1 MTLPVAD
8 AWFALEL
15 VEPGL
20 VRIDEPHA
28 DPLVRGSI
36 WWRHGRDADLLVD
49 TGLGVGPLRAAVA
62 DAARLAGAE
71 PREPIVVLT
80 HGHLDHAGGAGA
92 FADVRAHPADVPA
105 AVADLS
111 GPSFAAR
118 IGLADGL
125 SPLPPLLVAA
135 APHADWDG
143 RAAQPTPR
151 ITTPLVDGD
160 VIDLGDRAYRVLHL
174 PGHTGGSVGLL
185 DDATGELFAGD
196 VVYDDVLLDDL
207 HDSDPVA
214 YRASLERL
222 LALPITVVRPGHD
235 GSFGRAD
242 LERIVRGCLGG

>member
-1 MTLPVAD
+1 MTLPIASS
-8 AWFALEL
+8 WFALEL
-15 VEPGL
+15 VEHGL

-36 WWRHGRDADLLVD
+36 WWRRGRDADLLVD
-49 TGLGVGPLRAAVA
+49 TGLGVGPLRDAVA

-105 AVADLS
+105 AVATLE
-111 GPSFAAR
+111 GPALAR
-118 IGLADGL
+118 AIGLAEGL
-125 SPLPPLLVAA
+125 YPLPPLLVDA
-135 APHADWDG
+135 APHPAWDG

-151 ITTPLVDGD
+151 ATMQLADGD
-160 VIDLGDRAYRVLHL
+160 TIDLGDRVYRALHL
-174 PGHTGGSVGLL
+174 PGHTPGSIGLL
-185 DDATGELFAGD
+185 DDATGELFSGD

-222 LALPITVVRPGHD
+222 LALPITVVRPGHE
-235 GSFGRAD
+235 GSFGRVD
-242 LERIVRGCLGG
+242 LERIARAYLG